1 MIGPIEGWFG
11 CINKYT
17 ILGSI
22 EGWFEF
28 TSLGISEWASES
40 QMNFFGTNNI
50 NKEGDKLWTEVES
63 TDLISYGKILCNDYV
78 NT

>member
-28 TSLGISEWASES
+28 TSFGIFERYD
-40 QMNFFGTNNI
+40 
-50 NKEGDKLWTEVES
+50 EGLD
-63 TDLISYGKILCNDYV
+63 GFM
-78 NT
+78 